1 MFDREEFERWIAQ
14 AEYTLKS
21 AENDLNSN
29 FYSWACFKAQQAA
42 EYAVKALL
50 FGLGIMA
57 YGHSIKRLLDL
68 LSRET
73 EKVAVPEEL
82 FDLARLLDR
91 HYIPPRYP
99 DAYIEGAPYEYYG
112 KKDAIE
118 AINAAKEIISFVRGV
133 ADGFK

>member
-21 AENDLNSN
+21 AQNDLSAG
-29 FYSWACFKAQQAA
+29 FYSWACFKAQQAG

-50 FGLGIMA
+50 LGMGIMA
-57 YGHSIKRLLDL
+57 YGHSIKRLLDV
-68 LSRET
+68 LSQHVE
-73 EKVAVPEEL
+73 VPEEL
-82 FDLARLLDR
+82 FDEARLLDR

-112 KKDAIE
+112 KKDAE
-118 AINAAKEIISFVRGV
+118 NAIASSNRILDFVRRV
-133 ADGFK
+133 AGDIK